1 MVRKRLAHV
10 LESGVGEE
18 SFVTLQEQRIG
29 DMEGEQEVMET
40 ELIRDF
46 GEGCDKNVEEAD
58 GDS

>member
-1 MVRKRLAHV
+1 
-10 LESGVGEE
+10 
-18 SFVTLQEQRIG
+18 
-29 DMEGEQEVMET
+29 MEGEQEVMET

>member
-1 MVRKRLAHV
+1 LKAELVKKV
-10 LESGVGEE
+10 LSH
-18 SFVTLQEQRIG
+18 SSQEQRIG
-29 DMEGEQEVMET
+29 DMEGEQEVKET